1 MIRSLLIVILIVAF
15 LILSIPILIVEWI
28 IGKFN
33 PYARDISSLRIV
45 QFMFKLILFV
55 AGTKVTVIGED
66 RIPKDTPVLYVG
78 NHRSYFDVVLTYAR
92 CPGLTGYVAK
102 DSMKKIPLLSS
113 WMKRLHCLFLNRS
126 DIKEGLKTILQ
137 GIDQMKNGISMCI
150 FPEGTRNEA
159 SDDTLL
165 LPFKEGS
172 LKMAEKTGYPII
184 PMSINN
190 TRNIFEAHRPFIR
203 SAHVVLEYGEPIYPK
218 DLPKEQKNSSVPT
231 VRRSFRIPYP
241 KISHW
246 YNNKHKPKK
255 LRRECNHIPPEL
267 FLFYLFLYFL

>member
-137 GIDQMKNGISMCI
+137 GIDQMKNGVSMCI

-172 LKMAEKTGYPII
+172 LKMAKRPDIRSFNVNQQYE
-184 PMSINN
+184 
-190 TRNIFEAHRPFIR
+190 NIFKPIDRLSVLHMWFWNTASQSIR
-203 SAHVVLEYGEPIYPK
+203 RICQRNRKIPRCPLSGDHSEYHI
-218 DLPKEQKNSSVPT
+218 QKSVT
-231 VRRSFRIPYP
+231 GI
-241 KISHW
+241 KI
-246 YNNKHKPKK
+246 
-255 LRRECNHIPPEL
+255 
-267 FLFYLFLYFL
+267 